1 MTRTIETKFIEW
13 HKKCKCICRLDKI
26 ICNNKQKSNKD
37 RCRCECK
44 KLIDKGVCDKGYI
57 WNPSN
62 FECRWYK
69 SCNIGEYLDYKNC
82 KCRKKLTDKLIDECT
97 ETIEEMKL
105 ANITFTENENNY
117 ECGSCIVYIVL
128 MIIAFTIFT
137 GITVYLVYYSWS
149 LIKCN
154 DRKKN
159 KNLVSTI
166 I

>member
-1 MTRTIETKFIEW
+1 MQLFVIIN
-13 HKKCKCICRLDKI
+13 KKW
-26 ICNNKQKSNKD
+26 NKD
-37 RCRCECK
+37 KCRCDCK
-44 KLIDKGVCDKGYI
+44 ELTDKGTCDKGYI

-62 FECRWYK
+62 CECECDK

-128 MIIAFTIFT
+128 MMIAFTIFT
-137 GITVYLVYYSWS
+137 GITVYLVYYNCS
-149 LIKCN
+149 LINENIHCIKFN
-154 DRKKN
+154 NRKKN
-159 KNLVSTI
+159 KNLMNAI